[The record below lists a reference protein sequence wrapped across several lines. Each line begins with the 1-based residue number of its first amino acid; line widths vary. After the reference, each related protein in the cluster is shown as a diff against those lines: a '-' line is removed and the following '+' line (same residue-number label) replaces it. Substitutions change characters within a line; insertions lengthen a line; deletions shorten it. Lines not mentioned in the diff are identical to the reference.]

1 MELTIEQALKQGITA
16 HKEGKLQEA
25 ERLYRAILKSQP
37 AHPDAN
43 HNLGVLAVAANK
55 AEAALPLFKIAL
67 KANAKVEQFWLSY
80 IDALIKDRQFENAK
94 QVIQQGKKYGAVSE
108 KIDDLNVPLER
119 ISQSALSKSSE
130 ESKMLWSEKSIKD
143 IAKLYL
149 NNKLQISRLALRSN
163 SEDVPHR
170 IIATN
175 AVYAPWEN
183 DESFNQLLYKIKG
196 NTLVDIYCLYEL
208 WSLAGQLA
216 NIPGDV
222 IEVGTWKGGSGCLIA
237 SRFAKENID
246 VTSYLCD
253 TFDGVVKAGEKDTFY
268 KNGEHAN
275 SCVEEVEALA
285 ETLNVRN
292 SIKIL
297 KGIFPDQTGAEL
309 EDKKFRL
316 CHIDVDTYQ
325 GTKEVTEWVWERLS
339 IGGVIVYDD
348 CGSTNCPG
356 VSRFINEQINNTDRF
371 TIYNLNGHAVTI
383 KSS

>member
-1 MELTIEQALKQGITA
+1 MSLTIDQELQNGVDA
-16 HKEGKLQEA
+16 HNEGNLQEA
-25 ERLYRAILKSQP
+25 ERIYRSILQSQP
-37 AHPDAN
+37 KNPDAN
-43 HNLGVLAVAANK
+43 HNLGILIVASNK
-55 AEAALPLFKIAL
+55 PESALPLFKTAL
-67 KANAKVEQFWLSY
+67 DSNPKIEKFWLSY
-80 IDALIKDRQFENAK
+80 IDALIKERQFDNAK
-94 QVIQQGKKYGAVSE
+94 LAIQQAKKKGAISE
-108 KIDDLNVPLER
+108 KVEDLNAHLRRVEL
-119 ISQSALSKSSE
+119 
-130 ESKMLWSEKSIKD
+130 MD
-143 IAKLYL
+143 IAKLYMV
-149 NNKLQISRLALRSN
+149 NKQEISRLAMSSGL
-163 SEDVPHR
+163 EDVPHQL
-170 IIATN
+170 IATN

-183 DESFNQLLYKIKG
+183 DESFNQMLYKIKG
-196 NTLVDIYCLYEL
+196 KTLVDKYCLYEL

-216 NIPGDV
+216 KIPGDV

-237 SRFAKENID
+237 SRFAKENVD

-253 TFDGVVKAGEKDTFY
+253 TFDGVAKAGEKDTFY

-297 KGIFPDQTGAEL
+297 KGIFPDETGAEL

-348 CGSTNCPG
+348 CGSQNCPG
-356 VSRFINEQINNTDRF
+356 VSRFVNEQINNTDRF
-371 TIYNLNGHAVTI
+371 TIYNLNGHAVAI